1 MEGNADND
9 EACDSGWLDGS
20 SVGLGCLMF
29 GTDPMTFLEAN
40 KFCYKNSAH
49 LVEILSEAQMDYMK
63 VELQLRETMVGPRD
77 YWGGGSDLNREGQWY
92 WTHSLLPLEHFVWA
106 EGEPN
111 GGATENF
118 LEFYYYKE
126 YNGNDIIDD
135 DDNFPICQK
144 D

>member
-1 MEGNADND
+1 MLSFQTHRDWKMGKSAYFYHHWCEALKKYSGISIFISILVATSCVEGNADNA

-63 VELQLRETMVGPRD
+63 VELQLRETMV
-77 YWGGGSDLNREGQWY
+77 
-92 WTHSLLPLEHFVWA
+92 
-106 EGEPN
+106 
-111 GGATENF
+111 
-118 LEFYYYKE
+118 
-126 YNGNDIIDD
+126 
-135 DDNFPICQK
+135 
-144 D
+144 